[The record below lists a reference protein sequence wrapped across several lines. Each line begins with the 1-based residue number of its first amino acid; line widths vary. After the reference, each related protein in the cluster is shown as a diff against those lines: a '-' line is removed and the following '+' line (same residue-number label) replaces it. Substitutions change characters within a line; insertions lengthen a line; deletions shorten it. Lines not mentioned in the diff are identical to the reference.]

1 MEKSKR
7 IVFLIIDLI
16 CMIVL
21 FAIDRI
27 TKIMAFTKLKDKDP
41 YRLLP
46 NVFEFRYLENRG
58 AAFGMLQDQR
68 ILFIVVGVVFLVI
81 ILASLIALPATK
93 KYRALRVCLVMIG
106 AGAAGNL
113 YDRIIYDYVTD
124 FLYFV
129 YIDFP
134 IFNVADIYVT
144 LSAFMLVILFL
155 FIYKDEDLDIKK
167 VYESKLHSSMRMDDK
182 TGGDEGKAKDAKD
195 TKKGRE
201 EDPKA
206 GQGVDGEEDKEK
218 DVKEGASEDTENIA
232 SDDAESVD
240 SKDTE

>member
-182 TGGDEGKAKDAKD
+182 TGGDEGKEGK
-195 TKKGRE
+195 
-201 EDPKA
+201 
-206 GQGVDGEEDKEK
+206 EDKEK
-218 DVKEGASEDTENIA
+218 DAEEGG
-232 SDDAESVD
+232 
-240 SKDTE
+240 SKDTEDMTSDDAQSVDPKDTE